1 MKTYTLTI
9 IVNEV
14 TGELES
20 LEEKIDIDEAPIAIN
35 ASEEVMM
42 KIDEAGLV
50 EPLLMALP
58 GECVGE
64 A

>member
-9 IVNEV
+9 VVNET

-20 LEEKIDIDEAPIAIN
+20 LEEKIDVEENHIAIN
-35 ASEEVMM
+35 ASEEVMS
-42 KIDEAGLV
+42 KIEQAGLI
-50 EPLLMALP
+50 ESLLVSYP

>member
-9 IVNEV
+9 IVNET
-14 TGELES
+14 TGQLES
-20 LEEKIDIDEAPIAIN
+20 LEEKIDYDDVPIAIN
-35 ASEEVMM
+35 ASEEVME
-42 KIDEAGLV
+42 KISEAGLV
-50 EPLLMALP
+50 EPLLMSLP

>member
-9 IVNEV
+9 IYNEK
-14 TGELES
+14 TGELTS
-20 LEEKIDIDEAPIAIN
+20 LEEHLDEEQPLIAIN
-35 ASEEVMM
+35 ASEEVMG
-42 KIDEAGLV
+42 KISDAGLV
-50 EPLLMALP
+50 EPLLMSYP

>member
-9 IVNEV
+9 VVNET

-20 LEEKIDIDEAPIAIN
+20 LEETIDVDETPIAIN

-42 KIDEAGLV
+42 KIDKAGLV
-50 EPLLMALP
+50 EPLLMGHP

>member
-9 IVNEV
+9 IVNEI

-20 LEEKIDIDEAPIAIN
+20 LEEKIDYDERPVAIN
-35 ASEEVMM
+35 ASEEVME
-42 KIDEAGLV
+42 KIHKAGLI

-64 A
+64 T

>member
-9 IVNEV
+9 VVNET

-20 LEEKIDIDEAPIAIN
+20 LEETIDVDETPIAIN
-35 ASEEVMM
+35 ASEEVM
-42 KIDEAGLV
+42 KIDKAGLV
-50 EPLLMALP
+50 EPLLMGHP

>member
-9 IVNEV
+9 IVNET

-20 LEEKIDIDEAPIAIN
+20 LEEKMDIDEDPIAIN
-35 ASEEVMM
+35 ASEEVMT
-42 KIDEAGLV
+42 KIDQAGLI
-50 EPLLMALP
+50 ESLLMSYP

>member
-9 IVNEV
+9 IVNET

-20 LEEKIDIDEAPIAIN
+20 LEEKMDIDEDPIAIN
-35 ASEEVMM
+35 ASEEVMA
-42 KIDEAGLV
+42 KIDQAGLIK
-50 EPLLMALP
+50 PLLMSYP